1 MNEGGARV
9 NLDQLAVLVTVFLVG
24 LAVGAVALTL
34 NGRARPAP
42 IFISPPAPS
51 PTSLPAT
58 APAPIR
64 VYISGEVIYPDVY
77 ELPSDAIMQDVVNA
91 AGGFSPLAD
100 PNIVNLA
107 MALSDGLHVHI
118 PKPGSEPIIEIEN
131 NGTADSSSFSAPINI
146 NTASLKQ
153 LDLLPGIGPVTA
165 QKILDFRQ
173 ANGPFSDIADI
184 QQVSGIGP
192 AKYDQMRELI
202 VVR

>member
-1 MNEGGARV
+1 
-9 NLDQLAVLVTVFLVG
+9 
-24 LAVGAVALTL
+24 
-34 NGRARPAP
+34 
-42 IFISPPAPS
+42 
-51 PTSLPAT
+51 LPAT